1 MAMTVGY
8 DEIVA
13 MLRGA
18 CRQIKENHELL
29 GKLDSVGGDG
39 DHGPTMLRVMTTLE
53 KAIDG
58 AAASDPK
65 KLLKDAG
72 WAVMGVDGGA
82 TGPLLG
88 SLFMGMSEAAPGE
101 GARLD
106 AAALAAM
113 FAAGAAKVRKQTKA
127 QPGDKTMIDA
137 LVPAVE
143 AIAAAAAEGAAIPAM
158 LERGAAAAA
167 AGAEAT
173 TQMMAKFGR
182 AKNIKEKSIGSPDA
196 GATSTSFIFKGFV
209 EGVTANA

>member
-8 DEIVA
+8 EEIVA

-18 CRQIKENHELL
+18 CRRIKENHELL

-53 KAIDG
+53 KAIDT

-88 SLFMGMSEAAPGE
+88 SFLMGMSEATENA
-101 GARLD
+101 ALD
-106 AAALAAM
+106 GPALAAM
-113 FAAGAAKVRKQTKA
+113 FSAGLEKVCKQTRA
-127 QPGDKTMIDA
+127 RPGDKTMIDA

-143 AIAAAAAEGAAIPAM
+143 AIQAAAVAGAAIQDLMAQ
-158 LERGAAAAA
+158 GAAAAYNMQWQ
-167 AGAEAT
+167 AT
-173 TQMMAKFGR
+173 EVAK
-182 AKNIKEKSIGSPDA
+182 IKG
-196 GATSTSFIFKGFV
+196 
-209 EGVTANA
+209 